1 MFDEIPIKEI
11 PIKEMRADSLTELD
25 LKGKGDGV
33 VGDHGPKDGYDGY
46 SSCQTPQRRLS
57 EPKKTQMGR
66 EKRSQLRAD
75 KSPIPPS
82 TKRHRPSAN
91 LRSTKRARKGRPRF
105 VTLVCNASARPK
117 ERPGSGCICEMMRAR
132 VPSDL
137 RMKCVKNASIEECVS
152 SPNCVLPF

>member
-1 MFDEIPIKEI
+1 MFNEI

-33 VGDHGPKDGYDGY
+33 VGDHGPNDGYDGY
-46 SSCQTPQRRLS
+46 SSSQTPQRRLS
-57 EPKKTQMGR
+57 APKNTQMGR

-82 TKRHRPSAN
+82 RRHRPSAN

-132 VPSDL
+132 VPYDL
-137 RMKCVKNASIEECVS
+137 RMKCVKNASLDECVS
-152 SPNCVLPF
+152 PPNCVLPL

>member
-1 MFDEIPIKEI
+1 LKLTTVGSGVEVEDDNEDDDDTQPSNAGGHCDGAGLEAMGALTMTNLKIEMFNEIPIKEI

-91 LRSTKRARKGRPRF
+91 LRSTKRAR
-105 VTLVCNASARPK
+105 
-117 ERPGSGCICEMMRAR
+117 
-132 VPSDL
+132 
-137 RMKCVKNASIEECVS
+137 
-152 SPNCVLPF
+152 